1 MKTEDIE
8 RYVNNEMVGE
18 ELKSFELA
26 LENNVQLKG
35 EVEQMQLLVQQLRDK
50 GLSSKISLEQKR
62 LRQYRKIRIIVY
74 ATTAI
79 LGLLLVFILKNSKQE
94 IQYPME
100 GRQYP
105 TDGNQIKIIPLE
117 DSLSPK
123 MLNPVE
129 ESDSTSVNKISPPI
143 AQIKNTEFGGNSMDL
158 AMEFYFEPRDIVYVR
173 GQGALSG
180 LDSAKLAFNNEDY
193 NKSLE
198 ILSKLSF
205 NKPYI
210 DFFKANIYF
219 KLEQYERANILYSL
233 CLSKEKDQFAK
244 EEIEWYLLLNNLAC
258 GPKCKPSYAQ
268 LLKLILS
275 NEDHSYFKSA
285 RSLQKS
291 LLNR

>member
-8 RYVNNEMVGE
+8 RYVNNELTGE

-26 LENNVQLKG
+26 LENNVQLRE
-35 EVEQMQLLVQQLRDK
+35 EVAQMFLLVKRLKDK
-50 GLSSKISLEQKR
+50 GLSNKISLEQRR
-62 LRQYRKIRIIVY
+62 LRQYRKIRIILY
-74 ATTAI
+74 AATVI
-79 LGLLLVFILKNSKQE
+79 LGLLLVFLLKNSKQE

-100 GRQYP
+100 GHQFP
-105 TDGNQIKIIPLE
+105 ADSNQMKIIPLE
-117 DSLSPK
+117 DSLSPEI
-123 MLNPVE
+123 LIPVN
-129 ESDSTSVNKISPPI
+129 ESDSTSVNKSSPPI
-143 AQIKNTEFGGNSMDL
+143 AQIKNKEFGGNSMDL

-193 NKSLE
+193 NKCLE
-198 ILSKLSF
+198 ILSKLSL

-219 KLEQYERANILYSL
+219 KLEQYNRANILYSL
-233 CLSKEKDQFAK
+233 CLSMEKDQFKK
-244 EEIEWYLLLNNLAC
+244 EEIEWYLLLNNMAC
-258 GPKCKPSYAQ
+258 GPKCKPSSSH

-275 NEDHSYFKSA
+275 NEDHSYFKNASN
-285 RSLQKS
+285 LQKS